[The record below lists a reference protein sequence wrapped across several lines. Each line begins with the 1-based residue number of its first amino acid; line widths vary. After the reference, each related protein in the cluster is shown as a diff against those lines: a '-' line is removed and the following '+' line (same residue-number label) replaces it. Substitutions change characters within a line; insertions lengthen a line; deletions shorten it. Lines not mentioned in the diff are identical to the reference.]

1 VSLIA
6 RSLRSERLRAI
17 TARVLLDAG
26 LVLGGALAFA
36 AVALAVGHDG
46 GLAYDTRAYW
56 LAGRHVLDGTPLY
69 VRADYSTLT
78 IYTYPPIFAQ
88 MFAPASW
95 LPELVVAWLWR
106 VSGVLCLRYIVGSW
120 RATIVA
126 CVFVPVLTE
135 LSIGNVTFQLAAAM
149 IFALKDRRGAYLV
162 PWIAALK
169 FGPALLV
176 PYLWFRRPEC
186 RRPLVVGSL
195 VFGLA
200 CLASYALAPA
210 SWSLYFDM
218 LGWQNGAQLE
228 GSQVLHLVTGSGGL
242 DFVLRFGLAAA
253 VALYATYTRRAW
265 LAYAAAAI
273 TCPVLAF
280 SRLAPLVGMWRLR
293 RAADGE
299 SDAAGT
305 TVSDGSA
312 V

>member
-1 VSLIA
+1 VNVIPRSIHSVRLSPIVA
-6 RSLRSERLRAI
+6 RI
-17 TARVLLDAG
+17 LLDAG

-69 VRADYSTLT
+69 VRADYSTLA

-88 MFAPASW
+88 MFAPAS
-95 LPELVVAWLWR
+95 LFPELAVAWLWR
-106 VSGVLCLRYIVGSW
+106 VTSVLCLRYIVGSW
-120 RATIVA
+120 RAAIVA
-126 CVFVPVLTE
+126 CVFIPVLTE
-135 LSIGNVTFQLAAAM
+135 LSLGNVTLQIAAIM
-149 IFALKDRRGAYLV
+149 IFALRDRRGAYLL

-176 PYLWFRRPEC
+176 PYLWFRRPDC

-195 VFGLA
+195 VFGVA
-200 CLASYALAPA
+200 CLASYALAPS
-210 SWSLYFDM
+210 SWSGYFDM

-253 VALYATYTRRAW
+253 VVLFATYTRRAW
-265 LAYAAAAI
+265 LAYAAASI

-280 SRLAPLVGMWRLR
+280 SRFAPLVGLWRFR
-293 RAADGE
+293 RAAEGE
-299 SDAAGT
+299 SDAAAPA
-305 TVSDGSA
+305 VPDGAA

>member
-6 RSLRSERLRAI
+6 RSIRSERLRAI
-17 TARVLLDAG
+17 AARVLLDAG

-46 GLAYDTRAYW
+46 GLAYDTQAYW
-56 LAGRHVLDGTPLY
+56 LAGRHALDGTPLY
-69 VRADYSTLT
+69 TRADYSTLA

-88 MFAPASW
+88 MFAPASL
-95 LPELVVAWLWR
+95 LPELAVAWLWR
-106 VSGVLCLRYIVGSW
+106 VSCVLCLRYLVGSW
-120 RATIVA
+120 RAAIVA

-135 LSIGNVTFQLAAAM
+135 LSIGNVTLQIAAIL
-149 IFALKDRRGAYLV
+149 IFALRDRRGAYLL

-176 PYLWFRRPEC
+176 PYLWFRRPDC

-195 VFGLA
+195 VFGVA
-200 CLASYALAPA
+200 CLASYALAPS
-210 SWSLYFDM
+210 SWSGYFDM

-253 VALYATYTRRAW
+253 VVVYATCTRRAW
-265 LAYAAAAI
+265 LAYAAASI

-280 SRLAPLVGMWRLR
+280 SRFASLVGLWRFR
-293 RAADGE
+293 RAAEDE
-299 SDAAGT
+299 SDAAT
-305 TVSDGSA
+305 TAVPDGAA